1 MGILIAVLL
10 GLVAIALFCIFMDLI
25 TFLYSI
31 AWILP
36 ILILVI
42 FIIRLIFRPDFRVK
56 VGSVILGQ
64 RRCKGSTLPPTV
76 VTGDESLKHIDSLI
90 DAALVDGVIS
100 EREKRAIITKGVGM
114 GIAPEE
120 VEAHIESRL
129 SEL

>member
-1 MGILIAVLL
+1 MGILISVLL
-10 GLVAIALFCIFMDLI
+10 GLVAIALFCVFMDLI
-25 TFLYSI
+25 TLLYNI
-31 AWILP
+31 AWIFP

-64 RRCKGSTLPPTV
+64 RRGKGSILPPTV
-76 VTGDESLKHIDSLI
+76 VTGDESLKQIDSLI

-100 EREKRAIITKGVGM
+100 EREKRAIITKGVEM